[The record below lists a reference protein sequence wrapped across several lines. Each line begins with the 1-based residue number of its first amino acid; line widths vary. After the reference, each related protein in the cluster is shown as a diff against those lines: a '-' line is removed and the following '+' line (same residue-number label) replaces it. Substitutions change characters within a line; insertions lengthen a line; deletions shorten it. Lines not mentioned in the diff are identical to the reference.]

1 MGYVKKILIWAIVI
15 GALYFVLSHHFILVG
30 GSVKLLKKS
39 TLTLNYTIFSTKGK
53 TNESILSNDELR
65 KDGIGEI
72 LVEEGLMTE
81 EEWERLTA
89 KFEEEES

>member
-1 MGYVKKILIWAIVI
+1 MSYVKKVLIWIIIV

-39 TLTLNYTIFSTKGK
+39 TLTLKYTIFSTKGK
-53 TNESILSNDELR
+53 TNESILSKEELR
-65 KDGIGEI
+65 EDGIGEI

-81 EEWERLTA
+81 EEWERLTT